1 MESLKLNRTPPHG
14 NTVPVPSIHSI
25 SMAVNKIKPVPSKS
39 CLNTS
44 IRSPYAYNPVFRI
57 FNL

>member
-25 SMAVNKIKPVPSKS
+25 NIAVNKIKSVPSKS

-44 IRSPYAYNPVFRI
+44 ILSPYAYNPVF
-57 FNL
+57 